1 MSVRHFK
8 DLKVEYC
15 PLPFYHCY
23 FFPPFINNLSLGFR
37 IFSGSRQRMSQDS
50 LISSHLAPHSSPTKM
65 WPVIA
70 LNAIMTLT
78 HSPSPA
84 PAWFPCRD
92 ELLSTMC
99 ARWGWRWQRWRR
111 RRRVG
116 CPFGSEPRAKGQGQL
131 TRRCW
136 LATGWRFSAIF
147 HWQWGAEAA
156 RLLPAIVFALNN

>member
-78 HSPSPA
+78 YAQSKSSACLVSLPRRAAVHDVRSL
-84 PAWFPCRD
+84 R
-92 ELLSTMC
+92 LTMATMATAA
-99 ARWGWRWQRWRR
+99 ARWLPVWQRD
-111 RRRVG
+111 
-116 CPFGSEPRAKGQGQL
+116 KGQGPRAADATLL
-131 TRRCW
+131 TCNW
-136 LATGWRFSAIF
+136 LEIFCYLPLTVGRWGCTLVACNCFRFK
-147 HWQWGAEAA
+147 
-156 RLLPAIVFALNN
+156 

>member
-78 HSPSPA
+78 YAQSKSSACLVSLPRRAAVHDVRSL
-84 PAWFPCRD
+84 R
-92 ELLSTMC
+92 LTMATMATAA
-99 ARWGWRWQRWRR
+99 ARWLPVWQRD
-111 RRRVG
+111 
-116 CPFGSEPRAKGQGQL
+116 KGQGQL